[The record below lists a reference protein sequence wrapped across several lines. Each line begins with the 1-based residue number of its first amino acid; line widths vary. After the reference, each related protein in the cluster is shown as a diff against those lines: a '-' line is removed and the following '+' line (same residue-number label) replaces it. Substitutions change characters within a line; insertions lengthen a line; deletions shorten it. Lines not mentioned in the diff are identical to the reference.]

1 MRRRL
6 WTLAACGCAISLY
19 GVPAGAQEGG
29 LAVLEAAA
37 QRYDAVSSVC
47 ADFVQLRAVPLL
59 RQEVT
64 QAGRLCSADPNLF
77 AMRFTDP
84 AGNLLVSDGETQWI
98 YRPSDNPGQV
108 FRADV
113 SPETGGQDF
122 YRELLED
129 PAAKYDVTCA
139 STEEI
144 TGRPTHRLCL
154 RSTVRSRERPDVVW
168 IDASSF
174 VIRQIHFS
182 EENGSERTITLSDV
196 DFDGAPPEGWFVFA
210 PPSGAVVIPM

>member
-1 MRRRL
+1 MPRPWVVL
-6 WTLAACGCAISLY
+6 VLAGCLGPLLAT
-19 GVPAGAQEGG
+19 PAAAQDSG
-29 LAVLEAAA
+29 LATLEAAA
-37 QRYDAVSSVC
+37 ARYGTASSVC
-47 ADFVQLRAVPLL
+47 ADFVQVRAVPLL

-64 QAGRLCSADPNLF
+64 QTGRLCSADPNLF

-84 AGNLLVSDGETQWI
+84 AGNLIVSDGQTQWI

-113 SPETGGQDF
+113 GPDTGGQDF

-144 TGRPTHRLCL
+144 AGRPAHRLC
-154 RSTVRSRERPDVVW
+154 VRPKAPSRERPDVVW
-168 IDASSF
+168 IDTASH
-174 VIRQIHFS
+174 VILQIHFR
-182 EENGSERTITLSDV
+182 EANGSERTITLSDV
-196 DFDGAPPEGWFVFA
+196 DFDGAPPEGWFVFT